1 MERWFEEAQL
11 QVIELPIEWQEN
23 RPVYRAF
30 IRELSTIQAEGTSR
44 QAVYRQLAEAYAAYL
59 AQLREANEAQEEMT
73 SSLLSTEELLRY
85 YDGETFDGFELPSDE

>member
-30 IRELSTIQAEGTSR
+30 IRELPTIQGEGTSR
-44 QAVYRQLAEAYAAYL
+44 QAVYR
-59 AQLREANEAQEEMT
+59 
-73 SSLLSTEELLRY
+73 
-85 YDGETFDGFELPSDE
+85 

>member
-1 MERWFEEAQL
+1 
-11 QVIELPIEWQEN
+11 LP
-23 RPVYRAF
+23 
-30 IRELSTIQAEGTSR
+30 TIQGEGTSR

-59 AQLREANEAQEEMT
+59 AQLREVNEAQEEMT

>member
-30 IRELSTIQAEGTSR
+30 IRELPTIQAEGTSR

-59 AQLREANEAQEEMT
+59 AQLREANETQEEMT

-85 YDGETFDGFELPSDE
+85 YDGETFDCFELPSDE

>member
-11 QVIELPIEWQEN
+11 QVIELPIEWLEN

-30 IRELSTIQAEGTSR
+30 IREFPTIQGEGTSR

>member
-1 MERWFEEAQL
+1 
-11 QVIELPIEWQEN
+11 
-23 RPVYRAF
+23 PVYRAF
-30 IRELSTIQAEGTSR
+30 IRELPTIQAEGTSR

>member
-1 MERWFEEAQL
+1 MAGK
-11 QVIELPIEWQEN
+11 P
-23 RPVYRAF
+23 PVYRAF
-30 IRELSTIQAEGTSR
+30 IRELPTIQAEGTSR

>member
-23 RPVYRAF
+23 RPVYRDF
-30 IRELSTIQAEGTSR
+30 IRELPTIQGEGTSR

-59 AQLREANEAQEEMT
+59 AQLREVNEAQEEMT